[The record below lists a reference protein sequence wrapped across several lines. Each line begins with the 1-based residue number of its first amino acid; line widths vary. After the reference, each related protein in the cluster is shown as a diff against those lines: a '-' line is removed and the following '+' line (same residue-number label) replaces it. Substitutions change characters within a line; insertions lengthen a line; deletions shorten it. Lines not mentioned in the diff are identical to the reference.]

1 MLGMTN
7 PTGPI
12 AVQRIECE
20 CGFGIEAVEP
30 EVVDAARRH
39 SREVHGIELTA
50 DFVRALARPVPD
62 RRPQRR
68 SR

>member
-1 MLGMTN
+1 MTN
-7 PTGPI
+7 PTGRM

-20 CGFGIEAVEP
+20 CGFVIEAVDP

-62 RRPQRR
+62 RRPRR
-68 SR
+68 RGT

>member
-1 MLGMTN
+1 M
-7 PTGPI
+7 

-20 CGFGIEAVEP
+20 CGFVIEAVDP

-39 SREVHGIELTA
+39 SRDVHGIELTA

-62 RRPQRR
+62 RRAPRR
-68 SR
+68 RT